1 MNDVIRL
8 IKGNHALLM
17 IICCVVPMAL
27 LAAIFVF
34 NVPIGTVGLFLIM
47 LACPLMHVFMM
58 RGMGHG
64 DQHQGASCHG
74 GTPAEESGA
83 KVNANLPVPAAKK
96 DQL

>member
-1 MNDVIRL
+1 MTEIIRSL
-8 IKGNHALLM
+8 RGNHALLM
-17 IICCVVPMAL
+17 VICCAVPLAL
-27 LAAIFVF
+27 LAAVFVF
-34 NVPIGTVGLFLIM
+34 NVPIGTVGLFVIM

-64 DQHQGASCHG
+64 DHQKGASCHG

-83 KVNANLPVPAAKK
+83 KVNTNVPVTAANK